1 MKELEIDLH
10 NCIEFTEKENFIEVR
25 GSCTLCGADIDCYYS
40 YPKCND
46 NKLRRIYAKNKIY
59 DKLLKIAYLLF
70 NPNLY
75 ENEWQH

>member
-1 MKELEIDLH
+1 MKGAYEDTFKY
-10 NCIEFTEKENFIEVR
+10 IEFTEKGNFIEVR

-46 NKLRRIYAKNKIY
+46 NKLRRIYAKNKVY
-59 DKLLKIAYLLF
+59 KELWEIADLIF
-70 NPNLY
+70 NPKLY